1 MALPGNLSTIT
12 VTGQYLDFQGLPI
25 AGQVKFTLSQV
36 LIDAAADTVIIPST
50 VTADLDATGAF
61 SAVVPITNDP
71 DISPAAFDYLFEEAF
86 IGGSSY
92 TIQLTSS
99 LGATVDI
106 SDIRATAT
114 LDEYFNPVAYDV
126 FQELVGRV
134 EQEEEDNDGGSVAPH
149 KYRYL
154 NMRYPTYAD
163 LAGAY
168 ATYGAFIEL
177 DFSATFIRNNIFER
191 IEDLRDFTAS
201 SYELRDTTGA
211 GTVSGNTYTHLV
223 AKRGSY
229 ATLASSYATYGAS
242 TGASQSWTYSQ
253 IGTLIT
259 NFGYAVTGTGTLT
272 DEWLKISRSTTGSN
286 YGLLATGVAT
296 YGALASGY
304 ATYATPTGAV
314 FTVTN
319 RVTADIIRNEVNRP
333 NRLML
338 IGAK

>member
-61 SAVVPITNDP
+61 SAIVPITNDP
-71 DISPAAFDYLFEEAF
+71 DISPAAFTYGFEEAF

-92 TIQLTSS
+92 TITLTSS
-99 LGATVDI
+99 LGASVDI
-106 SDIRATAT
+106 SDIRLEAELGSFT
-114 LDEYFNPVAYDV
+114 NPVGYDV

-154 NMRYPTYAD
+154 NMLYPTYGD
-163 LAGAY
+163 LDAAY
-168 ATYGAFIEL
+168 EDYGDFIEL
-177 DFSATFIRNNIFER
+177 DFSATFIRNNIYDR
-191 IEDLRDFTAS
+191 IEDLRNFTATN
-201 SYELRDTTGA
+201 YELRDTTNT

-242 TGASQSWTYSQ
+242 TGASQSWSYSQ

-259 NFGYAVTGTGTLT
+259 NFGYAITGTGTLT
-272 DEWLKISRSTTGSN
+272 DPWLGINRSITGSS
-286 YGLLATGVAT
+286 YGLIASGIAT
-296 YGALASGY
+296 YAALASAY
-304 ATYATPTGAV
+304 PTYAGPTGVV
-314 FTVTN
+314 FTVTQ
-319 RVTADIIRNEVNRP
+319 RHIADIIRNEANRP

-338 IGAK
+338 IGAE

>member
-36 LIDAAADTVIIPST
+36 LIDAAADTIIIQST
-50 VTADLDATGAF
+50 VTADLDTTGAF
-61 SAVVPITNDP
+61 SAIVPITNDP
-71 DISPAAFDYLFEEAF
+71 DISPAAFTYGFEEAF

-92 TIQLTSS
+92 TITLTSS
-99 LGATVDI
+99 LGASVDI
-106 SDIRATAT
+106 SDIRAVAELGSFT
-114 LDEYFNPVAYDV
+114 NPVGYDV

-134 EQEEEDNDGGSVAPH
+134 EQEEEDNNGGSVAPH

-177 DFSATFIRNNIFER
+177 DFSPAFIRDNIFAR
-191 IEDLRDFTAS
+191 IEALRDFTATN
-201 SYELRDTTGA
+201 YELRDTTA
-211 GTVSGNTYTHLV
+211 LGTVSGNTYTHLV

-229 ATLASSYATYGAS
+229 GTLASSYGTYGSS
-242 TGASQSWTYSQ
+242 TGATQSWSYSQ
-253 IGTLIT
+253 VGTLIEQ
-259 NFGYAVTGTGTLT
+259 FGYAITGTGALT
-272 DEWLKISRSTTGSN
+272 DPWLGITRSITGSRYDLMAAN
-286 YGLLATGVAT
+286 LDDYAE
-296 YGALASGY
+296 LASTF
-304 ATYATPTGAV
+304 ATYADPTGDV

-319 RVTADIIRNEVNRP
+319 RDIADIIRSEANRP

-338 IGAK
+338 IGAN

>member
-12 VTGQYLDFQGLPI
+12 VTGKYLDFTGSPI

-36 LIDAAADTVIIPST
+36 LIDSAADTIIIPST
-50 VTADLDATGAF
+50 VTADLNSSGAF

-71 DISPAAFDYLFEEAF
+71 DISPSAFSYLFEEAF

-92 TIQLTSS
+92 TITLTSS
-99 LGATVDI
+99 LGASVDI
-106 SDIRATAT
+106 SDLRANAELGDFT
-114 LDEYFNPVAYDV
+114 NPVSYDV
-126 FQELVGRV
+126 FQLLVDRV
-134 EQEEEDNDGGSVAPH
+134 EQEEEDNNGGNVAPY

-154 NMRYPTYAD
+154 NMRYPTYAN
-163 LAGAY
+163 LASAF

-177 DFSATFIRNNIFER
+177 DFSTTFIRNNIFAR
-191 IEDLRDFTAS
+191 IENLRDFTATNT
-201 SYELRDTTGA
+201 ELRDTTNT

-242 TGASQSWTYSQ
+242 TNASQSWNYAQ

-259 NFGYAVTGTGTLT
+259 QFGYAVTGTGTLT
-272 DEWLKISRSTTGSN
+272 DPWLGINRSTTGSN
-286 YGLLATGVAT
+286 YGLLGSSIAT
-296 YGALASGY
+296 YAALASAY
-304 ATYATPTGAV
+304 ATYAGPTGVV
-314 FTVTN
+314 FTVTQ
-319 RVTADIIRNEVNRP
+319 RHIADIIRNEVNRP

-338 IGAK
+338 IGAE

>member
-12 VTGQYLDFQGLPI
+12 VTGKYLDFTGSAI

-36 LIDAAADTVIIPST
+36 LINSAADTIIIPST
-50 VTADLDATGAF
+50 VTADLDANGAF

-71 DISPAAFDYLFEEAF
+71 DISPAAFTYGFEEAF
-86 IGGSSY
+86 IGGASY
-92 TIQLTSS
+92 TISLTSS
-99 LGATVDI
+99 LGASVDI
-106 SDIRATAT
+106 SDLRPTET
-114 LDEYFNPVAYDV
+114 LLQFTNPVGYDV
-126 FQELVGRV
+126 FQVLVNRV
-134 EQEEEDNDGGSVAPH
+134 AKEEEDNDGGVVAPF

-163 LAGAY
+163 LDAAY
-168 ATYGAFIEL
+168 GDYEELIEL

-201 SYELRDTTGA
+201 SYELRDTTGT

-242 TGASQSWTYSQ
+242 TGATQSWSYAQ

-259 NFGYAVTGTGTLT
+259 QFGYAITGTGTLT
-272 DEWLKISRSTTGSN
+272 DPWLGITRSLVGST
-286 YGLLATGVAT
+286 YALLGSSIAT
-296 YGALASGY
+296 YSALASTY
-304 ATYATPTGAV
+304 ATYAGPTGVV

-319 RVTADIIRNEVNRP
+319 RHTADMIRNEVNRP